1 MKTQTLIKAIATS
14 VVALSPLAAMAEVEI
29 GQLTCRQ
36 TDRTNLII
44 FSEAEFSCVFDPVNG
59 PNERYT
65 GAVSK
70 IGVDLVSNKVETM
83 VWFVFAPADT
93 MAPGALVGDYYGA
106 SGDASVGAGA
116 GARALVGGFER
127 SFSLQ
132 PAAFSG
138 QEGVGIAAGIEQFT
152 LKQ

>member
-1 MKTQTLIKAIATS
+1 MTKRNSIGALAIAL
-14 VVALSPLAAMAEVEI
+14 VALSPLTAVADIEI

-44 FSEAEFSCVFDPVNG
+44 FSEANFSCVFDPVNG
-59 PNERYT
+59 SNERYI

-70 IGVDLVSNKVETM
+70 VGVDLVANKVETL
-83 VWFVFAPADT
+83 VWFVLAPTDT
-93 MAPGALVGDYYGA
+93 IATGSLSGEYYGA
-106 SGDASVGAGA
+106 SGDASVGAGV

-132 PAAFSG
+132 PAAVSG
-138 QEGVGIAAGIEQFT
+138 QEGIGVAAGIERFT